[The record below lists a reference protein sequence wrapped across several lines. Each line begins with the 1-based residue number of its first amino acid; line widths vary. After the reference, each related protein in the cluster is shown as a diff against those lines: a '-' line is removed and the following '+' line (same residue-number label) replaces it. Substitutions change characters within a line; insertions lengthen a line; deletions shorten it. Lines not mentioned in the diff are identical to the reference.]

1 MQALIA
7 HRAAAMSAKRAYLLI
22 IDCASSELS
31 NWINSSKQWQVVQ
44 DSWIWRTYWILLACD
59 TSLPLIAFTD
69 VARPSLL
76 STQSTS
82 REGLKDFFKFL
93 SHEVFMKFSCYFSLF
108 DAKSQ
113 QGLLCVSLESEIA
126 SLSDKRKNSASRH
139 PAALRRRWG
148 ELFRSLHSYT
158 WLHWITMIY
167 NDHQWSHLHLRHDS
181 GFESCTQLVRKVKWK
196 VPLRR
201 IWRRS
206 HASLLQLPAPWELHV
221 VTAPLPS
228 LAGSYMA
235 ATWHTVG
242 HEWRHQD
249 PS

>member
-7 HRAAAMSAKRAYLLI
+7 HKAAAMSAKRAYLLI

-82 REGLKDFFKFL
+82 REGLKDFSSSYLMKCLWSFY
-93 SHEVFMKFSCYFSLF
+93 EVFSWYFSRLF

-139 PAALRRRWG
+139 PTELRRRWG
-148 ELFRSLHSYT
+148 ELFRRYLEYT
-158 WLHWITMIY
+158 RLHWITMITFTTRLWFRVM
-167 NDHQWSHLHLRHDS
+167 HSTCQKSEMKS
-181 GFESCTQLVRKVKWK
+181 
-196 VPLRR
+196 
-201 IWRRS
+201 
-206 HASLLQLPAPWELHV
+206 ASTPDLK
-221 VTAPLPS
+221 T
-228 LAGSYMA
+228 
-235 ATWHTVG
+235 
-242 HEWRHQD
+242 
-249 PS
+249 